1 VTEHGAAGVDLD
13 MSLGLD
19 RSKVIDRSV
28 SRQLHVLDGQIVAD
42 SAARSM
48 EGV

>member
-1 VTEHGAAGVDLD
+1 MITHDSGLAAQ
-13 MSLGLD
+13 MP
-19 RSKVIDRSV
+19 
-28 SRQLHVLDGQIVAD
+28 RQLHVLDGQIVAD